1 MMDLDMKKSLMV
13 YELLRKILGKVR
25 NFMEINEE
33 SNRKT
38 EENLGE
44 SEESQRK
51 NEESYE
57 KTRRKQIEEMSGK
70 L

>member
-1 MMDLDMKKSLMV
+1 
-13 YELLRKILGKVR
+13 
-25 NFMEINEE
+25 MEINEE
-33 SNRKT
+33 SNGKT

-57 KTRRKQIEEMSGK
+57 NWREKIGK
-70 L
+70 LEKSDEENEESYVIDF

>member
-1 MMDLDMKKSLMV
+1 MKLM
-13 YELLRKILGKVR
+13 RKAMK
-25 NFMEINEE
+25 
-33 SNRKT
+33 KT

-51 NEESYE
+51 NEESL
-57 KTRRKQIEEMSGK
+57 RIEDVRSR